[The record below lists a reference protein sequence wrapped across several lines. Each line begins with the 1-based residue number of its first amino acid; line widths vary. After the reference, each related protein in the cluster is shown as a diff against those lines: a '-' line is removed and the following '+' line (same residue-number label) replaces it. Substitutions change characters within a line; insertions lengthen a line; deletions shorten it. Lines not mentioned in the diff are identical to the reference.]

1 LKAGGIS
8 TSTTK
13 TSGCLRFDANEKE
26 PESGVGTQPEGGLP
40 PGAALA
46 HTNHE
51 SNGSCMAA
59 CIDFVQFDNGDTWY
73 SRHPDSLATEAGVD
87 AGRRAAATHLK
98 GVLDRSGVAAVMRLL
113 PRIHVE
119 VMEPS
124 ATRIDGPSG
133 FYSGVTNLVLRVQHV
148 FNREGHD
155 GVRHYSGQPPRG
167 TERLTTAC
175 RRRQPGRS

>member
-1 LKAGGIS
+1 
-8 TSTTK
+8 
-13 TSGCLRFDANEKE
+13 
-26 PESGVGTQPEGGLP
+26 
-40 PGAALA
+40 
-46 HTNHE
+46 
-51 SNGSCMAA
+51 MAA

-73 SRHPDSLATEAGVD
+73 SRHPDSLASEAGVD

-155 GVRHYSGQPPRG
+155 GVEALLRPAPKGD
-167 TERLTTAC
+167 
-175 RRRQPGRS
+175 